1 MFTQLSPRAC
11 WLTPVGSSL
20 RFWLGSCALLTFYFL
35 PCYGKALQRLK
46 LFELQSYSISLL
58 LSLTW
63 SVWGYLKP
71 QMFSYIPVC
80 VHETNCGQLPYPQTV
95 SWSFRASLGLIKTI
109 WDFLH
114 IRKGEQLKLL
124 WRQYGA
130 SIDPCELNIWRLWE
144 KESALFSD
152 PGLMRRCI
160 TNLYS
165 SQHVIWDTSAHFTD
179 EFLKSSRGHHILP
192 VYSINWVVWETLQVP
207 LREEE
212 SRKHCFCSQRSG
224 K

>member
-1 MFTQLSPRAC
+1 ML
-11 WLTPVGSSL
+11 
-20 RFWLGSCALLTFYFL
+20 
-35 PCYGKALQRLK
+35 
-46 LFELQSYSISLL
+46 
-58 LSLTW
+58 
-63 SVWGYLKP
+63 
-71 QMFSYIPVC
+71 SYIPVC
-80 VHETNCGQLPYPQTV
+80 VHETHCGQLPYPQTV
-95 SWSFRASLGLIKTI
+95 SWSFRASLCLIKTI
-109 WDFLH
+109 WDFLY

-165 SQHVIWDTSAHFTD
+165 SQHVVWDTSAHFTD

-207 LREEE
+207 LREEQ

-224 K
+224 KQKRAPRQTCHWQQMSKSRRAGGKTRSSFSMKVMWEDSLVLSFGLILWVTVAVFTEQ